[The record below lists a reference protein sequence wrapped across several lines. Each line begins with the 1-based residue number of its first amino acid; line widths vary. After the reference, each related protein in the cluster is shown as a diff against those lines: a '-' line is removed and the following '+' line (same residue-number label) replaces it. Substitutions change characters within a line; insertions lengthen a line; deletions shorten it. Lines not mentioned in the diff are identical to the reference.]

1 MFALNLLHFYL
12 FIYLFIY
19 LCFGMLIQGEKAF
32 TALRSNEYKTLD
44 GADETSKE
52 ANGL

>member
-1 MFALNLLHFYL
+1 MCWYVK
-12 FIYLFIY
+12 
-19 LCFGMLIQGEKAF
+19 IQGEKAF